1 MIKAVAALLCLAIIG
16 LTALIVREVGRY
28 ADDVMWRD

>member
-16 LTALIVREVGRY
+16 LAWLIVREVGRFT
-28 ADDVMWRD
+28 DDMIWRD

>member
-1 MIKAVAALLCLAIIG
+1 MIKAVAALLCLAVIG
-16 LTALIVREVGRY
+16 LAWLIVREVGRY